1 MGSLGG
7 GRGTRRGQWCF
18 PSEFKVADGGLHG
31 LEWAGSAVGWGAGR
45 RAGKRLFGAPAPGAL
60 QSCQRRA
67 EVRGPAP
74 DGCPW
79 LLAGRGRAHTPPPP
93 PPDPLRVHS
102 FREAHPEKPPSDS
115 GPCFQRA
122 PRPRA
127 LWSSQHRARPR
138 RSLRP
143 WPSRARLG
151 APQRVQKPRVLLS
164 QPSPRPRAAA
174 ESLTRHLRPVPLA
187 PDRRLDWRVAPRA
200 SGWGGRPGRG
210 PGAGTGCRGAAP
222 APPAARS
229 AVAPTRAHAR
239 TFPRAA

>member
-31 LEWAGSAVGWGAGR
+31 LEWAGSAGGWGAGR

-79 LLAGRGRAHTPPPP
+79 LLAGCGRAHTPPP

-102 FREAHPEKPPSDS
+102 FPEAHPEMPPGDS

-127 LWSSQHRARPR
+127 LWSSQRRARPR

-164 QPSPRPRAAA
+164 QPGSPPPRCRGVTYQTPPPSSPR
-174 ESLTRHLRPVPLA
+174 T
-187 PDRRLDWRVAPRA
+187 
-200 SGWGGRPGRG
+200 
-210 PGAGTGCRGAAP
+210 
-222 APPAARS
+222 
-229 AVAPTRAHAR
+229 
-239 TFPRAA
+239 